1 VAAASTVEVK
11 ALGPRRGVAAA
22 AVVLAGACL
31 FGCRS
36 LERYDTEGT
45 SAYCGSIVGPTV
57 FQDGFVPDGQ
67 PPGLG
72 LSLKLA
78 TSTLS
83 TRPGTLS
90 SNDAETGFCREEGRA
105 LFENAPLRAIPEM
118 FHDSLSQL
126 EFGEGHVQDFFA
138 WVDSSCQGTMLAVVS
153 LLTNGA
159 VEMRL
164 MKPAAEPP
172 PNAGAD
178 QQPGFALFY
187 MEKSDT
193 GCGF

>member
-1 VAAASTVEVK
+1 M
-11 ALGPRRGVAAA
+11 
-22 AVVLAGACL
+22 
-31 FGCRS
+31 
-36 LERYDTEGT
+36 
-45 SAYCGSIVGPTV
+45 
-57 FQDGFVPDGQ
+57 
-67 PPGLG
+67 
-72 LSLKLA
+72 SLKL
-78 TSTLS
+78 STASLS
-83 TRPGTLS
+83 SRPGTLS
-90 SNDAETGFCREEGRA
+90 SNDAQLGFCSGGGQA

-164 MKPAAEPP
+164 MKPAADPP
-172 PNAGAD
+172 PNAGPD

-187 MEKSDT
+187 MEKSEV

>member
-1 VAAASTVEVK
+1 VRARASRLSLFAALALAAGST
-11 ALGPRRGVAAA
+11 L
-22 AVVLAGACL
+22 
-31 FGCRS
+31 GCRS
-36 LERYDTEGT
+36 LERYDTTG
-45 SAYCGSIVGPTV
+45 SAAYCGSLGAPT
-57 FQDGFVPDGQ
+57 FQEGFLPDGV
-67 PPGLG
+67 PPGLAM
-72 LSLKLA
+72 SLKLTTA
-78 TSTLS
+78 NLTSQ
-83 TRPGTLS
+83 PGTLS
-90 SNDAETGFCREEGRA
+90 SDDAATGFCSGEGRA
-105 LFENAPLRAIPEM
+105 LFEEAPLRAIPEM

-164 MKPAAEPP
+164 MKPAALPP

-178 QQPGFALFY
+178 QKPGFALFY
-187 MEKSDT
+187 MDKSDT

>member
-1 VAAASTVEVK
+1 VRARA
-11 ALGPRRGVAAA
+11 PRRGLAALLVLSA
-22 AVVLAGACL
+22 AGV
-31 FGCRS
+31 FGCKS

-45 SAYCGSIVGPTV
+45 SAYCGSIVGPSL
-57 FQDGFVPDGQ
+57 FEEGFVPENQ

-72 LSLKLA
+72 LSLKL
-78 TSTLS
+78 TTETLS

-90 SNDAETGFCREEGRA
+90 SNDAQTGFCREEGRA

-153 LLTNGA
+153 LLANGA

-172 PNAGAD
+172 PNAGPD
-178 QQPGFALFY
+178 QQPGYALFY
-187 MEKSDT
+187 MEKST
-193 GCGF
+193 PGCGY